1 MTQLKAY
8 HKCIYCLLS
17 FAILTSSSGCSDA
30 ADSTVKLQARID
42 TLEIQLAH
50 TYKPGF
56 GEFMSSIQNHH
67 TKLWFAGKN
76 ANWDLADFEIHE
88 LMEIFDD
95 IQNYETD
102 RMESR
107 SIPIIY
113 APLDSINFAIQQ
125 KKQKLFQRDFNLLT
139 NTCNACHREV
149 NFGFN
154 VVTIPQFNPF
164 ANQDFNPSH

>member
-1 MTQLKAY
+1 MTCIKNWFPGCVMAITSVILFLLPGCATPSGPNIVLQNRVDSLETQLA
-8 HKCIYCLLS
+8 
-17 FAILTSSSGCSDA
+17 
-30 ADSTVKLQARID
+30 Q
-42 TLEIQLAH
+42 

-56 GEFMSSIQNHH
+56 GEFMSAIQSHH
-67 TKLWFAGKN
+67 TKLWFAGLHS
-76 ANWDLADFEIHE
+76 NWELADFEIHE
-88 LMEIFDD
+88 LIEIFDD

-164 ANQDFNPSH
+164 ANQDFSPND

>member
-1 MTQLKAY
+1 MYKKLVS
-8 HKCIYCLLS
+8 CLCDGNNQRHPIPTTRLCDPIRPEHCATEPGGQPRS
-17 FAILTSSSGCSDA
+17 PTSSDI
-30 ADSTVKLQARID
+30 QARIWRIH
-42 TLEIQLAH
+42 ERH
-50 TYKPGF
+50 SKPSYQVHF
-56 GEFMSSIQNHH
+56 
-67 TKLWFAGKN
+67 
-76 ANWDLADFEIHE
+76 NWELADFEIHE
-88 LMEIFDD
+88 LMEIFED

-125 KKQKLFQRDFNLLT
+125 KNQKLFQRDFNLLT